1 MRFACPACGKEHS
14 FPDESL
20 PKEGVTVACVECGTH
35 ILLIPQDAVQNEAPA
50 NEAPQS
56 AQSGDASSKNDPDE
70 AFDADLGVSDEAD
83 FDDDGDATAAFP
95 LADAQEPAEDAP
107 KEPEESESKSAFLKF
122 DHEKPFEAPRAS
134 FSDPFSLHGESGD
147 GGSFFKKLP
156 GLKGVSESGFSFSK
170 GSLKPA
176 ALQSQ
181 DHFELSSFSK
191 KAREPASTPSMELKL
206 FEQKGLAALV
216 NGEQSLDAPKEAAK
230 PAKTVSEDPDEESI
244 SLSAIAAVS
253 ESSEQK
259 EEAISA
265 DPLDSEQIAAV
276 SSADPKEV
284 SENVGAGWGESE
296 GMTHLAQTKRAES
309 EGSAEDAQAKR
320 EDPSDM
326 DENAFAD
333 EEMSDV
339 YYDPQMPLAEADRLE
354 HQREEARKAMR
365 KAKAELEGQGSDKP
379 DDGKDSTASIL
390 KGAED
395 AVAAAMA
402 AARSLTG
409 THSAS
414 FTSYSDLRRDA
425 LLKQK
430 IAPEPEAPKAPEAAA
445 SPEPV
450 VSEAP
455 EAAVMP
461 EPEASNAPEAAISPE
476 PEATEA
482 PAAPEK
488 DAEPETEA
496 PGADPESPPEPEP
509 KENAGIPE
517 RKLPRIVG
525 FDDPKGEKESDPAP
539 KEESDG
545 QLKIDLQGSKA
556 FRSGKLPR
564 IVGFDDPNAP
574 EEPES
579 AAPAE
584 PDAPKED
591 AQTAAPAEAQPKADP
606 ANQAEAASE
615 EPESKPKRKRRP
627 KPKVTEPEPVAEPAP
642 PPKPFWEPTER
653 WTFRD
658 AAKAFALFRDVKA
671 LCACTFVFWIA
682 FILLGL
688 IQWGGSALSSMPPL
702 ALLCKLLGSAD
713 LMLAYTL
720 VMAVFTSLF
729 QKRFVDEAQVSFEE
743 ASLWAK
749 LNARNVMG
757 LGAYWIAGYAA
768 VIVGNFLLGLLGR
781 LPFAGSLFWGL
792 FSPVIALSFV
802 LLGALVIFGLL
813 GIPLAL
819 PSMYRENLNARQ
831 TLSSV
836 WKLVKQKPL
845 QILGTLLGFSGSV
858 LSVSLVWIVPV
869 WLIGAAA
876 GNPAVNAGMGDD
888 LYLLFKELPQGFF
901 RRSVDLLVS
910 PHFASESPD
919 LSHSVGALLAGVG
932 FCLPYALISALLCAL
947 CAGVCNAL
955 YCVVT
960 SREKPKPAPAEDPA
974 PQNGPSIIIR

>member
-56 AQSGDASSKNDPDE
+56 AQSGDASLKNDPDE
-70 AFDADLGVSDEAD
+70 AFDAGLGVSDEAD

-95 LADAQEPAEDAP
+95 VADAQDSVEDAP
-107 KEPEESESKSAFLKF
+107 KEPEETKSRSAFLKF
-122 DHEKPFEAPRAS
+122 DHEKPFEAPKAS
-134 FSDPFSLHGESGD
+134 FSDQFSLGGDSGG

-156 GLKGVSESGFSFSK
+156 GLKNVAESGFSFSK

-176 ALQSQ
+176 SLQSH
-181 DHFELSSFSK
+181 DHFELSSLSK
-191 KAREPASTPSMELKL
+191 KDREPASTPSMELRL

-216 NGEQSLDAPKEAAK
+216 NGELSAMAPKDNAQS
-230 PAKTVSEDPDEESI
+230 AKTVSADPDEESI
-244 SLSAIAAVS
+244 SLSEIAAVS
-253 ESSEQK
+253 ESNGQK

-265 DPLDSEQIAAV
+265 DPLDSEQIAQV
-276 SSADPKEV
+276 SSVDPKEV
-284 SENVGAGWGESE
+284 SQIAQAGWEKSE
-296 GMTHLAQTKRAES
+296 GMTHLAQAGRAES

-430 IAPEPEAPKAPEAAA
+430 IAPEPEAPAAPEAAA

-455 EAAVMP
+455 EAA
-461 EPEASNAPEAAISPE
+461 AAPE

-482 PAAPEK
+482 PADPETEAPK
-488 DAEPETEA
+488 DAEPEIEA
-496 PGADPESPPEPEP
+496 PTAEPESQPEPEGEG
-509 KENAGIPE
+509 KAGAPE

-564 IVGFDDPNAP
+564 IVGFDDPNAYD
-574 EEPES
+574 EPES

-591 AQTAAPAEAQPKADP
+591 AATAAPADAQPKADP

-615 EPESKPKRKRRP
+615 EPESKPKRKRKP

-671 LCACTFVFWIA
+671 LCVCTVIFWIA
-682 FILLGL
+682 FTVLGL
-688 IQWGGSALSSMPPL
+688 LQWGASALASLPPL
-702 ALLCKLLGSAD
+702 ALLCRLLGSAD

-720 VMAVFTSLF
+720 VMAAFTSHF
-729 QKRFVDEAQVSFEE
+729 QKRIVDEEQVSFDE
-743 ASLWAK
+743 AGLWVK
-749 LNARNVMG
+749 LNASRVMG
-757 LGAYWIAGYAA
+757 LGAWWIAGYAGLM
-768 VIVGNFLLGLLGR
+768 VGNYLLGLLGT

-819 PSMYRENLNARQ
+819 PSMYREDLDARQ
-831 TLSSV
+831 TLSSL
-836 WKLVKQKPL
+836 WKLIRQKPL
-845 QILGTLLGFSGSV
+845 QIFGTLIGFSGSV
-858 LSVSLVWIVPV
+858 LSVLLVWIVPIWFV
-869 WLIGAAA
+869 GSSSGSSAA
-876 GNPAVNAGMGDD
+876 NAGMGGD

-910 PHFASESPD
+910 PHFASATPD

-932 FCLPYALISALLCAL
+932 FCLPYALISSLLCAL
-947 CAGVCNAL
+947 CAGVCNML